1 MRTGGAPSSACPR
14 SAPPTAVV
22 LADGVGDAPVDGDD
36 DADGLLVRDAC
47 ADGEP
52 DGVSV
57 SDGVLPGVR
66 DGVGAAPRLGDPGT
80 LLCSG
85 APPASVALTDAVSVA
100 AADGGTVALEDGAGE
115 PEGVLVGGPLADA
128 DGGPLADG
136 VPDGVPVGG
145 AGEPEGVPLA
155 DGEPDGVPVRD
166 GSTCRHVKDVL
177 APRVGCRHVPVGK
190 ENGYAASGEHA
201 ESRP

>member
-66 DGVGAAPRLGDPGT
+66 DGVGAAPRPGDPGT

-100 AADGGTVALEDGAGE
+100 AADGGTVALED
-115 PEGVLVGGPLADA
+115 
-128 DGGPLADG
+128 
-136 VPDGVPVGG
+136 G